1 MNQQNEDKKMNKII
15 IHRPRFTLIE
25 LLVKRS
31 HLCCNCADVTKKTA
45 HGQVKLNSFTL
56 IELLVVIAIIAI
68 LAAMLFPALGS
79 VKGKAMESTCS
90 NNLKQLGMT
99 THMYGGDNQDQ
110 FPLIY
115 EKDSSNTVQTWV
127 DKYIPYLTKNGKL
140 NQQSAVHLRCPSTIQ
155 PLGEIMNTRPSYGMD
170 SYLCCDSTKCYV
182 RISQVKQPASRF
194 LLGER
199 FNTSGSYS
207 ITNQEDIA
215 LRHPVNND
223 KDNTYTRDEWKIFW
237 RGSRFRANMLAVSG
251 NVISRSTYYYGYAR
265 FNSSVIMDTCM
276 PWNRTNSPNPQAP

>member
-1 MNQQNEDKKMNKII
+1 MNQQDEDKKMNKII
-15 IHRPRFTLIE
+15 IHRPR
-25 LLVKRS
+25 
-31 HLCCNCADVTKKTA
+31 
-45 HGQVKLNSFTL
+45 FTL

-79 VKGKAMESTCS
+79 VKGKAMETSCS
-90 NNLKQLGMT
+90 SNLKQLGMT
-99 THMYGGDNQDQ
+99 THMYVGDNQDQ

-170 SYLCCDSTKCYV
+170 SYLCSDSTKCYV

-223 KDNTYTRDEWKIFW
+223 KDNTYTRDEWKVFW

-276 PWNRTNSPNPQAP
+276 PWNRTNSPKPQAP